1 MTVKVR
7 RRKRTPT
14 VVCHKMVRAIAI
26 EMAGALYDDV
36 MKDNK
41 IYEGWKRVCPDLTP
55 TVTEALFIE
64 MLWPKL
70 VPQARATMAQM
81 LGTALSEDLK
91 RPIYE
96 AILQDNALRLAAAAP
111 ANSHRH

>member
-1 MTVKVR
+1 MTIKVR
-7 RRKRTPT
+7 RKPRTPT

-36 MKDNK
+36 MKDNE
-41 IYEGWKRVCPDLTP
+41 IYKGWKLVCPDLTP

-70 VPQARATMAQM
+70 VPQARATMARM
-81 LGTALSEDLK
+81 LGTNLSEDLK
-91 RPIYE
+91 QPIYR
-96 AILQDNALRLAAAAP
+96 AILDDNMLRLAAAAP
-111 ANSHRH
+111 SKSHRH